1 MACRITQF
9 QCTRICGQGI
19 SCRPIHTKGVRTNAP
34 VEILDKALDEP
45 QETRRTCR
53 KARLDDCNLNRR
65 VFNTHL
71 ANSRIQGNSQ
81 LPSAAALARA

>member
-1 MACRITQF
+1 MYAYLWAGYQLPSIR
-9 QCTRICGQGI
+9 
-19 SCRPIHTKGVRTNAP
+19 TKGVRTNAP

-53 KARLDDCNLNRR
+53 KTRLDDCDLNRH

-71 ANSRIQGNSQ
+71 ANSRIKDNSQ